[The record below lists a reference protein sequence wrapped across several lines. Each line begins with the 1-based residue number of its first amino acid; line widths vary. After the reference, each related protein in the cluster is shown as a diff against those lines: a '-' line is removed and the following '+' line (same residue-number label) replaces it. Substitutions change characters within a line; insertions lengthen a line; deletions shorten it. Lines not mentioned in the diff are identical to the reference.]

1 MTCEIPQ
8 PAGPRSRDVRDGL
21 RFSGPILILF
31 ERASYKDAPDFF
43 FFLNRLSPP
52 ILGSTPNGL
61 DCEFA
66 REKTVW
72 FGLAWTPAAPNPLH
86 TPLIQGFP

>member
-1 MTCEIPQ
+1 MRDSR
-8 PAGPRSRDVRDGL
+8 ARGPRSRDVRDGL
-21 RFSGPILILF
+21 RFSGPVLILF
-31 ERASYKDAPDFF
+31 ERASQRDAPDFF

-66 REKTVW
+66 REKTV
-72 FGLAWTPAAPNPLH
+72 
-86 TPLIQGFP
+86 